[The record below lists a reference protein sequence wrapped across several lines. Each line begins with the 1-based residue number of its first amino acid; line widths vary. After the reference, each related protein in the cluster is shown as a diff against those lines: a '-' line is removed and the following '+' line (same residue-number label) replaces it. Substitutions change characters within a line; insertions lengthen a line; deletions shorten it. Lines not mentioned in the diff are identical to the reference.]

1 MPSGC
6 FSGAARLPQGRAS
19 PPVKMRE
26 GRARGPALRCARVL
40 DPAQKPMLAKLVREL
55 AEGDVVDEP
64 KWEGFRCLTF
74 RNAGDVDLRSRH
86 GRPL

>member
-1 MPSGC
+1 
-6 FSGAARLPQGRAS
+6 
-19 PPVKMRE
+19 
-26 GRARGPALRCARVL
+26 
-40 DPAQKPMLAKLVREL
+40 MLAKLVREL